1 MDADHLLALD
11 KIKNWSKSAATS
23 LQNRLAIFISQRHAQ
38 RRCSKYKRRE
48 ATAVLQLFYVPD
60 SKTKTICYEK
70 GLFEQVEPI
79 QKAGKSPKSILD
91 GHWAATQKAIR
102 DTFRSINANGKRQIG
117 NEAQNFMPPE
127 EVDFKSGMVYRVFN
141 VGFLI

>member
-91 GHWAATQKAIR
+91 GHWAATQKAMAPIR
-102 DTFRSINANGKRQIG
+102 LAENLTRGKFDSPKIWLAEIWLAENLTRRKLDSRKFCIY
-117 NEAQNFMPPE
+117 
-127 EVDFKSGMVYRVFN
+127 V
-141 VGFLI
+141 